1 VTAPGR
7 PGAFKRWYAAF
18 ATTRVARF
26 ISRHVSWRLDP
37 VLLRLTGGRLAS
49 TLVFPTAVLE
59 TQGARS
65 GARRRNAVITVADG
79 DRTVIVASNAGDPH
93 HPAWFHN
100 LRAHPDVLLGGRPV
114 QATVVDDEAERD
126 RLWALADAVF
136 PAFHRYRI
144 DASAVGRTIPLV
156 TLSERPSP
164 PASSDADA

>member
-1 VTAPGR
+1 MNRFRRA
-7 PGAFKRWYAAF
+7 YAAF

-26 ISRHVSWRLDP
+26 LSRHVSWRLDP

-59 TQGARS
+59 TRGART

-79 DRTVIVASNAGDPH
+79 DRTLIVASNAGDPH

-100 LRAHPDVLLGGRPV
+100 LRADPDVLLGGHPV
-114 QATVVDDEAERD
+114 RATVVTDEAERD

-136 PAFHRYRI
+136 PAFARYRA
-144 DASAVGRTIPLV
+144 DAAATGRTIPVVVL
-156 TLSERPSP
+156 ERRP
-164 PASSDADA
+164 